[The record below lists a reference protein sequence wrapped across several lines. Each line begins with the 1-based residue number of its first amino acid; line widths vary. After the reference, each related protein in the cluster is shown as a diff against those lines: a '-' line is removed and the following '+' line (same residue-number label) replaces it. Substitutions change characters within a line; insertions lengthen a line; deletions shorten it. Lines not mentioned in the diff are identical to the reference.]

1 MIFYNLPSLKS
12 NALNYVSVEIIT
24 AKLEEPVKK
33 EIIKPNRPEI
43 KPLKKEIIPSLPI
56 DKPKTLAIDKPKTLD
71 IDKPVPLPIDKPV
84 IKQTNNDV
92 SDPSKIVPDLPPT
105 KPIFKKDVFDDMLKN
120 LAEDEPDSNSETI
133 KELNKVNAENV
144 TSKNSKASISPHLIA
159 IKIARQ
165 INQNWT
171 RPPGLKNSD
180 DMAVPVRI
188 RLRIDGTIINILV
201 LNRSSDSTYIVYQE
215 AAERALNRLKKFEG
229 LPPDKYSSWKIVELN
244 FIPINP

>member
-33 EIIKPNRPEI
+33 EIIKPNRPKI

-56 DKPKTLAIDKPKTLD
+56 DKL
-71 IDKPVPLPIDKPV
+71 V

-133 KELNKVNAENV
+133 KELKKVNAENV

-159 IKIARQ
+159 MKIARQ

-188 RLRIDGTIINILV
+188 RLRIDGTIINIRV
-201 LNRSSDSTYIVYQE
+201 LNRSSDPTYIVYQE
-215 AAERALNRLKKFEG
+215 AAERALNRLKKFDG

-244 FIPINP
+244 FIPVNP

>member
-1 MIFYNLPSLKS
+1 MIFYNLPSFKS

-24 AKLEEPVKK
+24 SKLEEPVKK

-56 DKPKTLAIDKPKTLD
+56 DKPKTLAIDKP
-71 IDKPVPLPIDKPV
+71 VSLPIDKPV

-120 LAEDEPDSNSETI
+120 LAEDEPDLNSETI
-133 KELNKVNAENV
+133 KELRKVNAENV

-159 IKIARQ
+159 MKIARQ

-188 RLRIDGTIINILV
+188 RLRIDGTIINIRV
-201 LNRSSDSTYIVYQE
+201 LNRSSDPTYIVYQE
-215 AAERALNRLKKFEG
+215 AAERALNRLKKFDG

-244 FIPINP
+244 FIPVNP